1 MDGPVGSVSDAPL
14 PTIEGVADLVAIGRG
29 GFGTVYRGRQPH
41 LDRDVAVKVLDRS
54 DADGLALRRFEREV
68 GAMGRL
74 SNHPNIVAVYDG
86 GVTAEGRPYL
96 VMPFVPGGSLGDLLR
111 RDGSLAPELVAAMG
125 AKLAGALASTH
136 AAGVLHR
143 DVKPDNVL
151 ISPYGEPQLTD
162 FGIARLADATT
173 TAWQSVA
180 LTVHYAAPEVLGGEP
195 ASPASDVYALGA
207 TLHACLTGTPPFKGE
222 PGEALMVVVGRIA
235 TQPAPDLRAAG
246 IDEPLATVV
255 EQALAKDP
263 TERIATADDL
273 RRRLEAVIAPPGA
286 AAGGGPTRTEQLPV
300 YLPPATVPDARE
312 EVPSPAAAPI
322 PAATPLPTMA
332 APIPPVAAPIP
343 PVESAPPPTP
353 A

>member
-1 MDGPVGSVSDAPL
+1 MDGPAGSVSDAPL
-14 PTIEGVADLVAIGRG
+14 PTIEGVADLLAIGRG

-41 LDRDVAVKVLDRS
+41 LDREVAVKVLDAH
-54 DADGLALRRFEREV
+54 DADGIALQRFQREV

-86 GVTAEGRPYL
+86 GVTAEGHPYL

-111 RDGSLAPELVAAMG
+111 RDGPLAPDMVAAMG

-222 PGEALMVVVGRIA
+222 PGEALMAVVGRIA

-246 IDEPLATVV
+246 IDDPLAAVV
-255 EQALAKDP
+255 EAALAKDP
-263 TERIATADDL
+263 ADRIPTAEEL
-273 RRRLEAVIAPPGA
+273 RRRLEAVIATPTSA
-286 AAGGGPTRTEQLPV
+286 TGGHPTRTEQLPV
-300 YLPPATVPDARE
+300 YLP
-312 EVPSPAAAPI
+312 
-322 PAATPLPTMA
+322 
-332 APIPPVAAPIP
+332 
-343 PVESAPPPTP
+343 
-353 A
+353 